1 MRVMTQTNEDTVY
14 LDYASST
21 PARFEVKKAM
31 EPYWSDVFANPQSR
45 HSFGKHAQAVVTDA
59 REMIAD
65 VLSVRASELVFTSGA
80 TEANA
85 LAVQGYLKTLDENR
99 RRLIITQTAHSSQK
113 HADAGINTKKELL
126 VGKDEG
132 RLVPDQL
139 ATAVRSDNDL
149 ISIPYVN
156 SEVGTIQPTH
166 GFAANLKKSNK
177 QGLLHVD
184 ASQAGLYLSV
194 RPEDTGA
201 DMMTINS
208 HKLYGPKGV
217 GLLWVRSGTPMTSLL
232 PTKKDQVV
240 GDYQILR
247 PGTPPVP
254 LIVGFAKALELAQA
268 DFKKRAKQVS
278 AVRDFGQNKLQNTF
292 PEITVNGHVKHRV
305 ANNISI
311 SFPAVDHDYLATK
324 LDKQGVIVSTASA
337 CQSGQSGSKVIKAL
351 SGNSNSALRITL
363 GKDTKKTA
371 IRRLVDT
378 LENIRKTD

>member
-1 MRVMTQTNEDTVY
+1 MPQTNEDTVY

-45 HSFGKHAQAVVTDA
+45 HSFGKHARAAVTDA
-59 REMIAD
+59 RKMIAN
-65 VLSVRASELVFTSGA
+65 VLSVRGSELVFTSGA

-99 RRLIITQTAHSSQK
+99 RRLITTQTAHSSQR
-113 HADAGINTKKELL
+113 HADAGIKVQKQLL
-126 VGKDEG
+126 VGSDGG
-132 RLVPDQL
+132 RLDPSEVVS
-139 ATAVRSDNDL
+139 ATKSTKSLVSV
-149 ISIPYVN
+149 PYVN

-166 GFAANLKKSNK
+166 GIAAQLKKTNK
-177 QGLLHVD
+177 QSLLHVD

-254 LIVGFAKALELAQA
+254 LIVGFAKALTLAQA
-268 DFKKRAKQVS
+268 DFIKRAKQVS
-278 AVRDFGQNKLQNTF
+278 AVRDFGLTELQKAF
-292 PEITVNGHVKHRV
+292 PEIVINGSVEHRV

-311 SFPAVDHDYLATK
+311 SFRGVDHDYLATK
-324 LDKQGVIVSTASA
+324 LDKRGVIVSTASA